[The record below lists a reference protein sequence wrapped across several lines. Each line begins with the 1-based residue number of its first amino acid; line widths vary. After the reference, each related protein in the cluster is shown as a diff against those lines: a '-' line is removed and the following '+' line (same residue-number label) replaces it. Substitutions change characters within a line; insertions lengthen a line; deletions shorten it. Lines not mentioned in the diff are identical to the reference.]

1 MKQPT
6 HTIPSREE
14 ILGVFRDAGTSLDA
28 ATLARA
34 LKVKPDAQ
42 EVLGRRLN
50 AMQRDG
56 QLTAGDDG
64 VYALADSGGFVAGRI
79 AAHRD
84 GFGFVI
90 PDEPGADLFLNDKE
104 MQKVLH
110 GDRVLAKVT
119 GTDRRGRPEGTIV
132 EVVERANSHIIG
144 RLLNEGGVWIV
155 APEDQRMNQDV
166 LVAGGPGK
174 AKAGQV
180 VSVELIEQPARFQQP
195 TGRIVEVLGELD
207 DPGMEIEIAVRK
219 FGVPHVFSPTALKQ
233 ANKLPNEVHDPDL
246 VDRVDLR
253 DVPLVTI
260 DGEDARDFDDAV
272 YCEPVKLGG
281 ERGYRLL
288 VAIADVSHYVKPN
301 DSLDADAIE
310 RSTSVYFPRRV
321 IPMLPEKLSNGLC
334 SLNPAV
340 DRLTLVCDM
349 VVTAKGEVTAYQ
361 FYPAVIHSA
370 ARLTYNQVAAVLADP
385 KGEEAQARPAIM
397 PHLLNLNDAFHALLG
412 ARQERGAIDFE
423 TTETYIVCNPMG
435 KIEKIIPR
443 TRNDAHRLIEECML
457 AANVCAADLLIRHK
471 HPGTFRIHAVPTEE
485 KLNQLRTFLKQTGLN
500 LGGGSKPAASDYAAV
515 MREIKERPDAALLQ
529 TMLLRS
535 MQQAVYSPDNVG
547 HFGLAYE
554 AYAHFTSPIRRYP
567 DLLTHRAI
575 KAILLGKRY
584 EPKGIDLGK
593 LNTTVSNATRKQAAK
608 DKLEGKV
615 KNEKDLTIW
624 DALGVHCSAN
634 ERRADEASRDVE
646 NWLKCYFM
654 QDKLGESFTGT
665 VAGVTTF
672 GIFVQLDELY
682 VEGLV
687 HVTGLGQDYFQYDE
701 ARHLLRG
708 ERTGKTFGLTDRVT
722 VQVAK
727 VDLEA
732 RKIDLV
738 LAEGEGAVAAPA
750 QDRQPSRADEGR
762 GKGKAANGRDAK
774 PVQTGGNGGGNAS
787 RLNFDELAETKPSG
801 KSKRSRRARKEA
813 AELARQQAS
822 EVRAPELQADTGIE
836 TEVEAGVGS
845 ASAEIVG
852 KSKNK
857 RSRSARRRAA
867 AERQAASAQAAN
879 VQPAAVQPVTAQPT
893 NVQPARDAQV
903 YKVEAPQV
911 QSQPEATPQPAAKP
925 ARKAKAKPVPA
936 AAPVEAA
943 APAVVPAPAAAPA
956 PVEAAAAAEAPAKP
970 ARKRK
975 AAAAPAPVEQ
985 AEAVR
990 EPVAAAAPQPVDTP
1004 VPAAPK
1010 RTRAAKAVKAV
1021 LETPAPAPQA
1031 ETVVE
1036 AAPVAAKRAR
1046 RTKAADVVA
1055 QVAEASPSVAEA
1067 IAAVEAPAKPRR
1079 TRAVKAVAQA
1089 APAVEPAAPPAPA
1102 AAPAAKRAAKTAVKP
1117 AAKTAAKPAAKPAAK
1132 TAAPAPSAAAKS
1144 SAKKTPAA
1152 EAGTASKTSKKRS
1165 KA

>member
-1 MKQPT
+1 MLRRQSKRIQENDLKQPT

-34 LKVKPDAQ
+34 LGVKPAAE

-50 AMQRDG
+50 AMERDG
-56 QLTAGDDG
+56 QLRGDG
-64 VYALADSGGFVAGRI
+64 NGTWSLADQSGFIAGKI
-79 AAHRD
+79 SAHRD
-84 GFGFVI
+84 GYGFVI
-90 PDEPGADLFLNDKE
+90 PDEPGSDLFLNDKE

-119 GTDRRGRPEGTIV
+119 GTDRRGRLEGTIV
-132 EVVERANSHIIG
+132 EVVERANTHVIG

-155 APEDQRMNQDV
+155 SPEDQRMNQDI
-166 LVAGGPGK
+166 LIAGSPGK
-174 AKAGQV
+174 AKSGQV

-219 FGVPHVFSPTALKQ
+219 FGVPHVFSPAALKQ
-233 ANKLPNEVHDPDL
+233 ANRLPNEVVDADL
-246 VDRVDLR
+246 ADRVDLR

-272 YCEPVKLGG
+272 YCEPVKIGRVTG
-281 ERGYRLL
+281 FRLL

-301 DSLDADAIE
+301 DGLDVDAIE

-340 DRLTLVCDM
+340 DRLSLVCDM
-349 VVTAKGEVTAYQ
+349 VVSPDGEVQAYQ

-370 ARLTYNQVAAVLADP
+370 ARLTYNQVAEILADP
-385 KGEEAQARPAIM
+385 QGEEAARRPAIV
-397 PHLLNLNDAFHALLG
+397 PHLQNLNGVFQALLA
-412 ARQERGAIDFE
+412 ARQVRGAIDFE
-423 TTETYIVCNPMG
+423 TTETYIVCNAMG
-435 KIEKIIPR
+435 KIEKIVPR

-471 HPGTFRIHAVPTEE
+471 HPGTFRIHATPTEE
-485 KLNQLRTFLKQTGLN
+485 KLNQLRTFLKMTGLN
-500 LGGGSKPAASDYAAV
+500 LGGGMKPTAGDYAAL

-575 KAILLGKRY
+575 KAVLAGKKY
-584 EPKGIDLGK
+584 EPKGIDLSK
-593 LNTTVSNATRKQAAK
+593 LNTTVSNAARKQKAK
-608 DKLEGKV
+608 DKAEGTAKD
-615 KNEKDLTIW
+615 EKDLTIW

-654 QDKLGESFTGT
+654 QDKLGESFTGI

-687 HVTGLGQDYFQYDE
+687 HVTALGEDYFQYDE

-738 LAEGEGAVAAPA
+738 LAPDANVGSTPVQQQEQGRQGGRRDNNKSERNNRSNAQPAAAAPRGGENIAQEEGKGGRSKRSRRGRKERAERAAAREQANQAPRAQESVQERVQEFDASVEADSSENARRARQSANAKAANAARQQAAEAAAEASAVAAPA
-750 QDRQPSRADEGR
+750 PAAPQPVEAESKPRRTRKD
-762 GKGKAANGRDAK
+762 KAADAAR
-774 PVQTGGNGGGNAS
+774 T
-787 RLNFDELAETKPSG
+787 ELP
-801 KSKRSRRARKEA
+801 A
-813 AELARQQAS
+813 ALLIG
-822 EVRAPELQADTGIE
+822 APQP
-836 TEVEAGVGS
+836 
-845 ASAEIVG
+845 
-852 KSKNK
+852 
-857 RSRSARRRAA
+857 AA
-867 AERQAASAQAAN
+867 AE
-879 VQPAAVQPVTAQPT
+879 PV
-893 NVQPARDAQV
+893 V
-903 YKVEAPQV
+903 
-911 QSQPEATPQPAAKP
+911 PETVTAKP
-925 ARKAKAKPVPA
+925 ARKGKAAQKA
-936 AAPVEAA
+936 AAPEPVQ
-943 APAVVPAPAAAPA
+943 A
-956 PVEAAAAAEAPAKP
+956 PV
-970 ARKRK
+970 
-975 AAAAPAPVEQ
+975 V
-985 AEAVR
+985 
-990 EPVAAAAPQPVDTP
+990 TP
-1004 VPAAPK
+1004 
-1010 RTRAAKAVKAV
+1010 
-1021 LETPAPAPQA
+1021 
-1031 ETVVE
+1031 
-1036 AAPVAAKRAR
+1036 AAPVA
-1046 RTKAADVVA
+1046 
-1055 QVAEASPSVAEA
+1055 E
-1067 IAAVEAPAKPRR
+1067 
-1079 TRAVKAVAQA
+1079 A
-1089 APAVEPAAPPAPA
+1089 APATKRASRAKAAASAPESVPAAEL
-1102 AAPAAKRAAKTAVKP
+1102 AVKP
-1117 AAKTAAKPAAKPAAK
+1117 AAKPRAARAVKAEAEAPAVETAAAAKPAAKKSAAVKKPAAK
-1132 TAAPAPSAAAKS
+1132 KSVATKSVATKSVATKSVATKSVATKAATKLATKSATKPAAKL
-1144 SAKKTPAA
+1144 ATKAA
-1152 EAGTASKTSKKRS
+1152 GATSKTSSKKKS
-1165 KA
+1165 NA